1 MKYKISILEFILK
14 FCNIFRLEDYG
25 EATNKIYVLFF
36 FFNLTFCRESIVVE
50 SLGKKDNQT
59 V

>member
-36 FFNLTFCRESIVVE
+36 FLI
-50 SLGKKDNQT
+50 
-59 V
+59 